1 MNLSLKQ
8 EGRRYGTP
16 DLLIVMSQSL
26 WWLPL
31 LEVKFVMATSLG
43 SKEFM
48 MATTLR
54 SEGGQSDIEHI
65 TYKVLHGLK
74 ILNTSGMKWAP

>member
-1 MNLSLKQ
+1 MDTSLGSKVCD
-8 EGRRYGTP
+8 GYH
-16 DLLIVMSQSL
+16 
-26 WWLPL
+26 
-31 LEVKFVMATSLG
+31 SLG